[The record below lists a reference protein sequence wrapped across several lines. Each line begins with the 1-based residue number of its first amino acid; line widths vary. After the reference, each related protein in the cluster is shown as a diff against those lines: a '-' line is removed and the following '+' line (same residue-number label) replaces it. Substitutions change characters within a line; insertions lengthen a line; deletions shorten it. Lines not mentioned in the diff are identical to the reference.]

1 MEKSKDTRRGFVCP
15 FCSAPYR
22 DVIPSDAAQVKCDY
36 CGSVFSVSSYFEGA
50 APRCPNHPEVFATG
64 LCNDC
69 GDNFCVRCLYTY
81 DLETR
86 SEKATLY
93 LCFECLRKRHLDQ
106 ANQYIFAGIFALLI
120 SLLILAVSPFM
131 GILSISLVSIMIVYG
146 LHKRLTF
153 PKTASLYEEK
163 ELLKQV
169 EFE

>member
-22 DVIPSDAAQVKCDY
+22 DVIPSDTAQVKCNY
-36 CGSVFSVSSYFEGA
+36 CGSVFSVSSYFEET

-81 DLETR
+81 ALETR
-86 SEKATLY
+86 SEEATLY
-93 LCFECLRKRHLDQ
+93 LCFECLRKRHIDQ
-106 ANQYIFAGIFALLI
+106 ANQYIFGGIVALFVGFLF
-120 SLLILAVSPFM
+120 LAVNAFF
-131 GILSISLVSIMIVYG
+131 GILFIALVSIMIVYG
-146 LHKRLTF
+146 LYKRLTF

-163 ELLKQV
+163 ELSSQV
-169 EFE
+169 DLE